1 MAPSA
6 TFRLTWST
14 AVSFPYTFVRFSVTI
29 ALVAMEHLPLLRKD
43 PHRLFPH
50 LDHDPTE
57 LVRLLR
63 GDLVHVRPEEFARGP
78 ELPEQRGP
86 LGSDRGLEGAEPF
99 LDLLATAPQ
108 VRLAFAGDLVG
119 LPPLLAADGEIPFS

>member
-43 PHRLFPH
+43 PQRLFPH
-50 LDHDPTE
+50 LDHHPTE

-63 GDLVHVRPEEFARGP
+63 GDPVHVRPEDFARAP
-78 ELPEQRGP
+78 EPPAEHGRSRSHRGFEATERF
-86 LGSDRGLEGAEPF
+86 SDS
-99 LDLLATAPQ
+99 LASAPK
-108 VRLAFAGDLVG
+108 VPLAFPV
-119 LPPLLAADGEIPFS
+119 S